1 MNDLMEFLTSHEIMV
16 VYLIAGI
23 LCLICFAGCSNS
35 SSKTSISYMK
45 AKEKIINEG
54 AILLDVRTSDE
65 YNDKHITGS
74 INLPLDEI
82 TKDNVQPLITNLDS
96 IIIVY
101 CKSGTRSAEAVQK
114 LNDLGYKQVY
124 DLGSMDNWKE

>member
-1 MNDLMEFLTSHEIMV
+1 MHLKKIFIF
-16 VYLIAGI
+16 I

-114 LNDLGYKQVY
+114 LDDLGYNQVY